1 MSVMKQ
7 APIGVEQW
15 LSYVIALQ
23 SHRSTNA
30 GQHAFGERLMQRL
43 FETVPARYSE
53 DPVAA
58 AYFDNAL
65 AEVSWAVRGFS
76 VAQDIFRTNAR
87 AEESARQAEANH
99 IESLRRLAPFSS
111 ESIWGKLKGS
121 LVGIGV
127 FTPLLA
133 IATRAFGT
141 APLVWVLASACVAAV
156 GLLAMELFIGAYV
169 HRRLTTLQ
177 RAAPAE
183 VMTSWQRDAMKSY
196 KEISRTFVWKIDAV
210 NRHFYPPAEGSP
222 TLTQSDVDQILTRA
236 FSLAS
241 S

>member
-1 MSVMKQ
+1 MKEP
-7 APIGVEQW
+7 PIGAEQW

-23 SHRSTNA
+23 SHRSSNA

-43 FETVPARYSE
+43 FDVVPARYAE
-53 DPVAA
+53 DATA
-58 AYFDNAL
+58 SAYFDNAL
-65 AEVSWAVRGFS
+65 AEVAWAVRGFS

-87 AEESARQAEANH
+87 AEEAARQAEANH

-111 ESIWGKLKGS
+111 DSVWGKLKGS

-127 FTPLLA
+127 FTPVIALA
-133 IATRAFGT
+133 TQAFGK
-141 APLVWVLASACVAAV
+141 APGVWVLASACVVAV

-169 HRRLTTLQ
+169 HRRLTALQ
-177 RAAPAE
+177 SAAPAA

-196 KEISRTFVWKIDAV
+196 KEISRVFLLKIDGV
-210 NRHFYPPAEGSP
+210 NRHYYPPAEDGP
-222 TLTQSDVDQILTRA
+222 ALTESDVDHMLARA

-241 S
+241 P